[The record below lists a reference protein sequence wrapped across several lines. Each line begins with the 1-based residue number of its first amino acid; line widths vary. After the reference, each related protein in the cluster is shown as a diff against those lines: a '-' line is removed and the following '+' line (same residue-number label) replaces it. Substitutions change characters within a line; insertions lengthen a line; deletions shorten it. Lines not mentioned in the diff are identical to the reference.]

1 MIPPEIESVALIG
14 WAVFPCSRTTRA
26 MAFPG
31 AHKAASCDL
40 DKIARWAREYPSANW
55 RVAFGL
61 SGLWGFD
68 LDTPETHKDDGI
80 ASMAALVRVHG
91 PLPPRPQ
98 ARSGG
103 GGLAVFFRHDG
114 ERIIGASGIPGP
126 GMDPRRGEQSQTI
139 PPSIHIDTKRPY
151 AWVDPPWLIT
161 PPLAPAWLLRLVE
174 PPPDRPINEAPKL
187 KTGDARRNYA
197 VAALHNATRRVAVA
211 HEGGRNDTLN
221 RECWS
226 VAKFLAD
233 ASLSETEIRDCM
245 VAAARAAGVPIR
257 EACLTID
264 SALRAKLR

>member
-1 MIPPEIESVALIG
+1 MIPLDIEAVALIG

-31 AHKAASCDL
+31 AHRAATCDL
-40 DKIARWAREYPSANW
+40 DILAKWSVEYTSCNW
-55 RVAFGL
+55 RVAFGR
-61 SGLWGFD
+61 SNLWGFD
-68 LDTPETHKDDGI
+68 LDTPETHKHDGI

-114 ERIIGASGIPGP
+114 ERIVGASSVPGP

-139 PPSIHIDTKRPY
+139 PPSVHVDTKKTY
-151 AWVDPPWLIT
+151 VWVDPPWVIS
-161 PPLAPAWLLRLVE
+161 PPAAPAWLLRLVE
-174 PPPDRPINEAPKL
+174 PPPERPVGEAPDL
-187 KTGDARRNYA
+187 KNGDARRNYA
-197 VAALHNATRRVAVA
+197 IAALHNATRRVAIA

-226 VAKFLAD
+226 VAKFLSCG
-233 ASLSETEIRDCM
+233 SLTELEVRDCM

-264 SALRAKLR
+264 SALRAKRR